1 MPNPSL
7 NPFEVMDMLGKI
19 YENSSQKNNSSKLEQ
34 KFATQQ
40 EHLNR
45 LKVEND
51 AFFNLINQL
60 FAQKL
65 ELDRLRAA
73 LLDAAQEQGF
83 DNIAQALNHTQ
94 NSFGQ
99 SPLQRAFQ
107 EQDFSLAK
115 HLMDFGA
122 EVRPIEKAA
131 FEMALDSKA
140 AKEAGFAS
148 TATADARHH
157 PVKRFGLSLGIVM
170 TASDGTFSQ
179 LSNIAPAY
187 KLMTDSVASY
197 ANNNPGNDNFRK
209 IADAYSFSNKTSAYS
224 GSTAKNLQA
233 GEQMAER
240 IQSGKLTT
248 IPIACKGHCMGLS
261 IVPDGPGSKSG
272 YMVFTN
278 RGVGCNDNDCGT
290 QIYRID
296 DLKKVD
302 PKFINAV
309 MNGHSNGTSHAD
321 IMKMVHRVADNKPPI
336 THIPQQAQKYDNCSV
351 ANSRAN
357 IRGILLCQKAIEKNG
372 FDNLSTQD
380 HRDVKASYKDY
391 SKAMRVEKVNE
402 LMSEIANNPQNPDLI
417 NLGKE
422 YLKQH
427 PKAPP
432 EVREK
437 LEKAIERG
445 SKEVAREQRYE
456 PPQMSSPG

>member
-1 MPNPSL
+1 MPHPAL

-19 YENSSQKNNSSKLEQ
+19 YENPAQKSNTSDP
-34 KFATQQ
+34 KFSGQQ
-40 EHLNR
+40 EYLNR

-51 AFFNLINQL
+51 AFFNRINQL
-60 FAQKL
+60 FAQRL
-65 ELDRLRAA
+65 EFERLSAA
-73 LLDAAQEQGF
+73 LLAAAQEHGF
-83 DNIAQALNHTQ
+83 ENIAQALNQTQ

-99 SPLQRAFQ
+99 SPLHRAFQ

-140 AKEAGFAS
+140 AKEAGFTSSAV
-148 TATADARHH
+148 AEAKHH
-157 PVKRFGLSLGIVM
+157 PVKRFGLTLGIVM
-170 TASDGTFSQ
+170 TAADGTFSQ

-197 ANNNPGNDNFRK
+197 ANNNPGNDNFK
-209 IADAYSFSNKTSAYS
+209 QISDAYSFSNKTSAYS
-224 GSTAKNLQA
+224 GSTAKNPQA
-233 GEQMAER
+233 GEQMAAR

-278 RGVGCNDNDCGT
+278 RGIGSNSSDCGT

-302 PKFINAV
+302 PKMINAV

-321 IMKMVHRVADNKPPI
+321 IMNMVHRVADNKPPI
-336 THIPQQAQKYDNCSV
+336 EHISQKAQKYDNCSV
-351 ANSRAN
+351 ANTRSN
-357 IRGILLCQKAIEKNG
+357 IHGILLCQKAIEKNG
-372 FDNLSTQD
+372 FDNLGAQD
-380 HRDVKASYKDY
+380 HRDVKASYKGY

-402 LMSEIANNPQNPDLI
+402 LMSEITNNPKNTDLI
-417 NLGKE
+417 NIGKE

-427 PKAPP
+427 PNAHP

-437 LEKAIERG
+437 LEKVLEG
-445 SKEVAREQRYE
+445 VSKGRDNDQRYE
-456 PPQMSSPG
+456 ASRMSSPG